1 MNTRERIL
9 AVLRGEDADKIPFV
23 PYDNLIPRGSFEREL
38 RIRGMGLLKR
48 VEEIWSSIPGLQEE
62 HTVHDDEFH
71 ITSHTPVGSVSAAWK
86 GHVGR
91 IDDRGEVQTAWMIKR
106 KEDFAPVF
114 FMVDNTQFHADY
126 AVIQD
131 NARDLGEDGLVRG
144 SGLGPPYDSL
154 EYYFGLVN
162 WSYAQSDYP
171 GLVEQLYEKLC
182 EKEARLAPFVLDS
195 PAEYVSF
202 GSLSGSYSP
211 RQFKRYTLPFYQK
224 YIPLLKQRG
233 KICALHAHNSNLL
246 AFKDVLHDTGV
257 QVIEA
262 YTPPPLS
269 DCPIQEARNS
279 WGKDTVI
286 WVNFPETIFWSG
298 AKETFQYTLNLLKSD
313 PYPERLIIGM
323 TEMGMFGVTD
333 AETERY
339 FKDGIIAIMDA
350 IDVFSGG
357 R

>member
-1 MNTRERIL
+1 MNTREKIL
-9 AVLRGEDADKIPFV
+9 SILRGHDADVIPFV
-23 PYDNLIPRGSFEREL
+23 PYDNLIPRGNFERDL
-38 RIRGMGLLKR
+38 RNRGMGLLKR
-48 VEEIWSSIPGLQEE
+48 VDEIWESIPGLRQE
-62 HTVHDDEFH
+62 HTVHGDEFH
-71 ITSHTPVGSVSAAWK
+71 ISYHTPVGSVSAQWK

-114 FMVDNTQFHADY
+114 YMLDNCQFHADY
-126 AVIQD
+126 AAILD

-144 SGLGPPYDSL
+144 TGLWPPYDTL

-162 WSYAQSDYP
+162 WSYAQVDYP
-171 GLVEQLYEKLC
+171 DLVEQLYEKLC
-182 EKEARLAPFVLDS
+182 EKEARRAPYVLNS

-211 RQFKRYTLPFYQK
+211 RQFKRYTLPFYEK
-224 YIPLLKQRG
+224 YIPLLRQRG
-233 KICALHAHNSNLL
+233 KICALHAHNSNLN
-246 AFKDVLHDTGV
+246 AFKDMLHDTDV

-269 DCPIQEARNS
+269 DCPIQEARKS

-298 AKETFQYTLNLLKSD
+298 VKETYQYTLNLLKSD
-313 PYPERLIIGM
+313 PCPERLIIGM
-323 TEMGMFGVTD
+323 TEMGMYGVTD
-333 AETERY
+333 TETERC

-350 IDVFSGG
+350 IDAFSG
-357 R
+357 RR